1 MRKPKFEMLTGNDG
15 STYFQLKTATGTVV
29 LTSRGFLN
37 KVDAIQGIVSV
48 MRFGCF
54 ESRYVRKETGTGKF
68 FFQLLSPSGRV
79 LGWSETYYS
88 KQCRDNGIVAV
99 RRAVQFGKVLDLN

>member
-1 MRKPKFEMLTGNDG
+1 MITGNDG
-15 STYFQLKTATGTVV
+15 KTFFQLKTAIGVIV

-48 MRFGCF
+48 MRFGVF
-54 ESRYVRKETGTGKF
+54 ESRYVRKETGTGKY
-68 FFQLLSPSGRV
+68 FFQLVAPGGRV

-88 KQCRDNGIVAV
+88 KQCRDNGIIAV
-99 RRAVQFGKVLDLN
+99 RRAVQYGKVLDLN